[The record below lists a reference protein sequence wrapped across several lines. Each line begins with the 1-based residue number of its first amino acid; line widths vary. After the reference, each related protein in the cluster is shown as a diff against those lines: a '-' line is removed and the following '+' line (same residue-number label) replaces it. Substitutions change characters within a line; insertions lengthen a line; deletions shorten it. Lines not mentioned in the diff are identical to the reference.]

1 MARIPAESKARLA
14 EIEKR
19 FPHHGKNGSLYA
31 TQPQAFSDIVWLRDE
46 LSAAWVLIELLEVEL
61 ED

>member
-19 FPHHGKNGSLYA
+19 YEIDGSLCA
-31 TQPQAFSDIVWLRDE
+31 IQGQAFRDIHWLQAE